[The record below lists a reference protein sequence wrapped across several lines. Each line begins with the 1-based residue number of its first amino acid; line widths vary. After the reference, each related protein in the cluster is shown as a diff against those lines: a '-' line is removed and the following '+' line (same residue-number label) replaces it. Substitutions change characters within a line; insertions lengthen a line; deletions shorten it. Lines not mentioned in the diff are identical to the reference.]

1 MFRGKLQFVVD
12 ALTDVQRK
20 ASASK
25 NLTCFMFHDEYVH
38 RNPLCRH
45 PGLPAPS
52 HEPDALHH
60 PDYENHCHRH
70 NHDYHDFYDEPDA
83 LHRPDYENYNN
94 QHQHHHQH
102 HHHHHG
108 NANHDD
114 GKDDTM
120 MEKMIR

>member
-1 MFRGKLQFVVD
+1 
-12 ALTDVQRK
+12 
-20 ASASK
+20 
-25 NLTCFMFHDEYVH
+25 MFHDEYVH

-52 HEPDALHH
+52 H
-60 PDYENHCHRH
+60 
-70 NHDYHDFYDEPDA
+70 EPDA

-114 GKDDTM
+114 EIIIIAMMGKMIMM
-120 MEKMIR
+120 MER